1 MDGQKE
7 LCYKQRPA
15 MPLVQSEVGG
25 HQPKA
30 FHGALGPGLLTSLV
44 TTCQLMGSER
54 EVYLWAAPLTGLHA
68 PAVRPSLS
76 SLGRPVMGL
85 G

>member
-1 MDGQKE
+1 
-7 LCYKQRPA
+7 

-30 FHGALGPGLLTSLV
+30 FHGALGPSLLTSLV
-44 TTCQLMGSER
+44 TTCQLKGSER

-68 PAVRPSLS
+68 PAVSSSLS
-76 SLGRPVMGL
+76 SLGRLVIGL